1 MQPLIG
7 LTGSGLF
14 VQIWALEDHPLKGGI
29 NKAARGPQTSGAS
42 LMMQK
47 QRSEYLS
54 LRRSFEPAIVTL
66 VIVAESPPISGKYFY
81 DPSGEVSEPLFDALM
96 KQIGIRPKTK
106 PDGLCEFQRRGWV
119 LVDATYEA
127 VNAHDKRRRDSV
139 IARDYPELL
148 NDLNRLLAS
157 GWNEIPLIL
166 IKANVCTLLGPKL
179 KDSGFN
185 VLNEGRIVYFPGT
198 GHQRDFDV
206 QFREIVPQ
214 TLRCCG
220 LSAEP

>member
-54 LRRSFEPAIVTL
+54 LRRSFEPTIVTL
-66 VIVAESPPISGKYFY
+66 VIVAESPPISGEYFY
-81 DPSGEVSEPLFDALM
+81 DPSGEVSEPLFAALM

-106 PDGLCEFQRRGWV
+106 PDGLREFQRRGWV

-127 VNAHDKRRRDSV
+127 VNARDKRYRDSV

-179 KDSGFN
+179 KDIGFN

-198 GHQRDFDV
+198 GHQREFEV
-206 QFREIVPQ
+206 QFRAIVPQ
-214 TLRCCG
+214 TLR
-220 LSAEP
+220 SAG